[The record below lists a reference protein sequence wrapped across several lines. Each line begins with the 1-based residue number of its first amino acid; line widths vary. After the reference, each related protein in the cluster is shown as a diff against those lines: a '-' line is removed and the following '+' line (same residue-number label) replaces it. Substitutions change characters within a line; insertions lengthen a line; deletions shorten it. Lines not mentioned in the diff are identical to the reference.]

1 MMWKDILK
9 IDMEEARRLGERYAP
24 EDMEQA
30 RSDKL
35 KAFFTKIKPAIEK
48 TLEMYE
54 MTQGDEA
61 SKFRDAI
68 VSLIRDFPN
77 PPRLIRST
85 TPEAIK
91 SNKEMVE
98 KYLVDLEKMYGDSPR
113 KTTSLIDRAK
123 EMNRKHPRMGSGRK

>member
-1 MMWKDILK
+1 MWKDILK
-9 IDMEEARRLGERYAP
+9 VDMEEARRLGERYAP

-68 VSLIRDFPN
+68 VSLIREFPN
-77 PPRLIRST
+77 APRLIRST

-98 KYLVDLEKMYGDSPR
+98 KYLIELEKMYGGSPR

>member
-1 MMWKDILK
+1 MWKDILK
-9 IDMEEARRLGERYAP
+9 IDMQEARRLGERYAP

-54 MTQGDEA
+54 MTEGDEA

-77 PPRLIRST
+77 APRLIRGT

-98 KYLVDLEKMYGDSPR
+98 KYLIDLEKMYGDSPR